1 MKTLIKNLEQFEG
14 KTVELKGW
22 IYQIRSSGKI
32 SFIVLRDGS
41 GYCQCVFLK
50 DQCDKETYSHLSQLT
65 LETSVK
71 ITGKVKKWKEGME
84 LQGESLEILG
94 KSPLWPLGKKS
105 HGPDFLLSHRHLW
118 LRSKK
123 QRALMTIRSHL
134 IKNIHGFFQKEGF
147 LHIDA
152 PLLTPIS
159 CEGTS
164 SLFPVDFFGDRVYLT
179 QSGQLYMEVAAAAYG
194 NVYCFGPV
202 FRAEKSSTRRHLL
215 EFWMIEPEMAFQDLN
230 QAMELG
236 ENFLEYI
243 IQNTLSS
250 CQEELHTLKRNPL
263 PLENIKAPFP
273 RISYKE
279 ACELLKN
286 FSGGKDFGAEEE
298 TFISSQFKKP
308 VFVHHYPKEIKAFYM
323 KEDPENQ
330 KLSLSFDLLAT
341 EGYGEII
348 GGGERE
354 DSLERVEKQMEN
366 HQLSKDIFQWYLD
379 LRRYGSFPHSGFGL
393 GLERLMTWFCGLDHV
408 REAIPF
414 PRLYGRSFFEAPK
427 KFQPTES

>member
-1 MKTLIKNLEQFEG
+1 MDKETLNMNTLSKTQIKNLSAFEG

-41 GYCQCVFLK
+41 GYCQCVFSK
-50 DQCDKETYSHLSQLT
+50 DQCNEETYKQLSQLT

-71 ITGKVKKWKEGME
+71 ITGEAKKWKEGME
-84 LQGESLEILG
+84 LQGKTLEILG
-94 KSPLWPLGKKS
+94 KSPFWPLGKKS
-105 HGPDFLLSHRHLW
+105 HGPDFLLTHRHLW

-164 SLFPVDFFGDRVYLT
+164 SLFPVDFFGDSVYLT

-215 EFWMIEPEMAFQDLN
+215 EFWMIEPEMAFQDLD

-236 ENFLEYI
+236 ENFLEYV
-243 IQNTLSS
+243 IQNTLNS
-250 CQEELHTLKRNPL
+250 CHEELRTIKRDTTR
-263 PLENIKAPFP
+263 LENIKTPFP
-273 RISYKE
+273 RISYEE
-279 ACELLKN
+279 ACRILKD
-286 FSGGKDFGAEEE
+286 FSGEKEFGAGEE
-298 TFISSQFKKP
+298 TFISSRFKKP
-308 VFVHHYPKEIKAFYM
+308 VFVHHYPKNIKAFYM
-323 KEDPENQ
+323 KEDPENPE
-330 KLSLSFDLLAT
+330 LSLSFDLLAT

-354 DSLERVEKQMEN
+354 DSLERVEKQIKK
-366 HQLSKDIFQWYLD
+366 SSAFK
-379 LRRYGSFPHSGFGL
+379 RYFSVVS
-393 GLERLMTWFCGLDHV
+393 
-408 REAIPF
+408 
-414 PRLYGRSFFEAPK
+414 
-427 KFQPTES
+427 

>member
-1 MKTLIKNLEQFEG
+1 MKTQVRFLPQFEG

-22 IYQIRSSGKI
+22 IYQFRSSGKI

-41 GYCQCVFLK
+41 GSCQCVFLK
-50 DQCDKETYSHLSQLT
+50 DQCDKDTSTQLSNLT

-84 LQGESLEILG
+84 IEGKTLKIIHQSL
-94 KSPLWPLGKKS
+94 PYPLGKKS

-123 QRALMTIRSHL
+123 QQALMNIRSRL

-152 PLLTPIS
+152 PLITPIS

-164 SLFPVDFFGDRVYLT
+164 SLFAVDFFGSPAYLS
-179 QSGQLYMEVAAAAYG
+179 QSGQLYMEAAAAAYG
-194 NVYCFGPV
+194 NVYCFGPT

-215 EFWMIEPEMAFQDLN
+215 EFWMIEPEMAFHDLS
-230 QAMELG
+230 QAMETT
-236 ENFLEYI
+236 ENFLEYVV
-243 IQNTLSS
+243 QNTLNSS
-250 CQEELHTLKRNPL
+250 QKELKEIQRDTHTL
-263 PLENIKAPFP
+263 ENVRVPFP
-273 RISYKE
+273 RISYEE
-279 ACELLKN
+279 ASKLLKD
-286 FSGGKDFGAEEE
+286 FKEGEGFGAKEE
-298 TFISSQFKKP
+298 TFISSHFDKP
-308 VFVHHYPKEIKAFYM
+308 VLIHRYPKAIKAFYM
-323 KEDPENQ
+323 KEDPENK

-341 EGYGEII
+341 EGFGELV
-348 GGGERE
+348 GGGQRE
-354 DSLERVEKQMEN
+354 DSLEKLENQMDS
-366 HQLSKDIFQWYLD
+366 HQLSKENFQWYLD

-393 GLERLMTWFCGLDHV
+393 GLERLVSWVCGLDHV

-414 PRLYGRSFFEAPK
+414 PRLYGRSFFETPV
-427 KFQPTES
+427 